1 MKRLWNK
8 DKTGDTRNG
17 TAAVNYVSQAVM
29 VWTMLVASEVVKV
42 IGLKCILK
50 VKLKIHFNPITFT
63 CSPGGI
69 FTDKHSG
76 YQSLHSLRVFNVGH
90 PLTQPSELKDLKK

>member
-50 VKLKIHFNPITFT
+50 VKLKI
-63 CSPGGI
+63 C
-69 FTDKHSG
+69 
-76 YQSLHSLRVFNVGH
+76 
-90 PLTQPSELKDLKK
+90 